1 VIWDVLA
8 LVFSL
13 AILAFS
19 GDQFVIG
26 VGRLAAALRV
36 RPMVV
41 GAVVGGL
48 GASLPELAVAGVA
61 SVRGNPRLA
70 VGSIVGSIV
79 ANVSL
84 ALALAALVAPVHV
97 DSKTL
102 RREAP
107 LSVGAVLLF
116 ALVLVGGLSKAEG
129 IALIAALVV
138 AAAGLVANAGQ
149 GPTGD
154 ELAVEVGRFFGTRQG
169 RRHTREIGQTLV
181 SLALMVVGA
190 NVLVHA
196 SSGLATRLG
205 IGQGFVGLTLVAVG
219 TSAPVIAIA
228 IQAARRGDHDL
239 VVGTV
244 LGSNLFIALAGGVIV
259 AFLRGGL
266 AASVGATPMW
276 LMAAVTV
283 AAWGFM
289 ARGRVVTRWEA
300 AILIA
305 AYGATLPF
313 FSR

>member
-1 VIWDVLA
+1 
-8 LVFSL
+8 
-13 AILAFS
+13 
-19 GDQFVIG
+19 
-26 VGRLAAALRV
+26 
-36 RPMVV
+36 M
-41 GAVVGGL
+41 
-48 GASLPELAVAGVA
+48 
-61 SVRGNPRLA
+61 
-70 VGSIVGSIV
+70 
-79 ANVSL
+79 
-84 ALALAALVAPVHV
+84 
-97 DSKTL
+97 
-102 RREAP
+102 
-107 LSVGAVLLF
+107 GAVLLF

-289 ARGRVVTRWEA
+289 ARGRVVTLIRCRPNREVALPRW
-300 AILIA
+300 
-305 AYGATLPF
+305 
-313 FSR
+313 SRTPGWWRAHRSARASGGRANARPARWPAVGDGP